1 MMVCF
6 GCTLTPSLNM
16 TDVSSY
22 SEIANEQLDEIEA
35 SGDAKLDGNILV
47 ICDFILG
54 HPADT

>member
-1 MMVCF
+1 
-6 GCTLTPSLNM
+6 M